1 MKIDKL
7 NAIEKELCEDF
18 QRINELALTVKEDL
32 ENGEASLAELGT
44 YVRCCIKR
52 INLIIKSIES
62 LSTKTQK
69 LEELYTSCLQ
79 FKAQLEEMKAKSG
92 TEIDNGALTTCNA
105 IMKTSVKNYSQY
117 ISTQDIEE
125 AINVI

>member
-7 NAIEKELCEDF
+7 KAIEKELGEDF

-32 ENGEASLAELGT
+32 ENGEATLAEFGT

-52 INLIIKSIES
+52 INLIIKSLES
-62 LSTKTQK
+62 LSTKTAK
-69 LEELYTSCLQ
+69 LEELYKSCLEL
-79 FKAQLEEMKAKSG
+79 KTQLEEMKAKAG
-92 TEIDNGALTTCNA
+92 LEIDNGAFTTCNA

-117 ISTQDIEE
+117 ISAQDIQE